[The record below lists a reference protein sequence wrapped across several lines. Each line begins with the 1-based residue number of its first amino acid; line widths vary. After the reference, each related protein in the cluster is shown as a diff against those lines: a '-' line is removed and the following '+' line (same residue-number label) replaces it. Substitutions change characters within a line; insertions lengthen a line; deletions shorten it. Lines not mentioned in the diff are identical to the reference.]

1 MRLFSTFLYLLFIGT
16 AIIFNSCDDTTNPPI
31 DTPDPTVAGTAQLAD
46 WLDKV
51 TTVAKR
57 AGYNSPMASR
67 ILAYC
72 SVAYYEGFAVGN
84 ADMPTLAGKLNRLDS
99 LPQPALGEAYNYGI
113 VATAATFKV
122 ASRMFQNDGQNNL
135 LSLSSTFNSHMNSYF
150 QSGMSQSMIDRSA
163 ALGYEIG
170 DAINAWAAADNYN
183 AAIEGNFSGGTGP
196 DIWRPTPPN
205 PTTPGLLPNWW
216 LIRPFTFTFDEVFS
230 LCPPESPTPFSLNDN
245 SEYQLA
251 LADLMQATADL
262 NSEQLTIARTWAD
275 TTGSFTIS
283 GHYSRILHGLIGQFN
298 LNGKEAARAWAQ
310 VSLAMAD
317 MHILAYYWKY
327 DIQRIRPISVIRFGL
342 NPTWLSPV
350 QNPPTPEF
358 PSERAACATAAAN
371 IFTDLFGSKA
381 FTDATY
387 STSGL
392 SNRSFTDFGQMANE
406 ASMAQLYGGT
416 ELRATVDKSRGM
428 GTCIAARVKAKFQ
441 P

>member
-1 MRLFSTFLYLLFIGT
+1 MRFILNSIRFVVFCCAIGFS
-16 AIIFNSCDDTTNPPI
+16 ACDDPTTPPI

-46 WLDKV
+46 WVDKI
-51 TTVAKR
+51 TTIAKR
-57 AGYNSPMASR
+57 AEYNGPMASR

-72 SVAYYEGFAVGN
+72 SVAYYQGFAVGN
-84 ADMPTLAGKLNRLDS
+84 ADMPTLVGKLNRLDS

-122 ASRMFQNDGQNNL
+122 ASRMFQNDGQSNL
-135 LSLSSTFNSHMNSYF
+135 LSISSTFNSHMNSYF

-170 DAINAWAAADNYN
+170 DAINVWAANDNYN
-183 AAIEGNFSGGTGP
+183 AAIEGIFSGGTGP
-196 DIWRPTPPN
+196 EVWRPTPPSN
-205 PTTPGLLPNWW
+205 TAGLLPNWW

-230 LCPPESPTPFSLNDN
+230 LCPPDAPTPFSLNDN

-251 LADLMQATADL
+251 LADLMQATSDL
-262 NSEQLTIARTWAD
+262 NTEQLTIARTWAD
-275 TTGSFTIS
+275 TTGSFTVS
-283 GHYSRILHGLIGQFN
+283 GHYSRILHGLINQFS
-298 LNGKEAARAWAQ
+298 LNGKEAAQAWAQ

-317 MHILAYYWKY
+317 LHILAYYWKY
-327 DIQRIRPISVIRFGL
+327 DLQRIRPVSVIRYHIDP
-342 NPTWLSPV
+342 NWLSPV
-350 QNPPTPEF
+350 QNTPAPEF

-371 IFTDLFGSKA
+371 IFTDLFGDKA
-381 FTDATY
+381 FNDATY

-392 SNRSFTDFGQMANE
+392 GSRSFTGFGQMAQE
-406 ASMAQLYGGT
+406 AGMAQLYGGT

-428 GTCIAARVKAKFQ
+428 GECMAARVKSKFQ